1 MLTQA
6 RLKEV
11 LKYDRKTGVFTWL
24 KRGKGHSNRKQG
36 VAGCLS
42 GEYQR
47 IRVDGVLY
55 HAHRLA
61 WLYVHGVWPCYVDH
75 RRGGRNS
82 LHNLRECTHQQNMAN
97 VKKRRDNTSGFKGVS
112 RTSGASTWHAQIRS
126 RHLGC
131 FADPRDAARAYDA
144 AAVREYGAFAKTNRS
159 MGLL

>member
-24 KRGKGHSNRKQG
+24 KCGKGHPNRKQSA
-36 VAGCLS
+36 AGCLS
-42 GEYQR
+42 GKYQR

-61 WLYVHGVWPCYVDH
+61 WLYVHGVWPHHVDH
-75 RRGGRNS
+75 RRGGHNR
-82 LHNLRECTHQQNMAN
+82 LRNLRECTMSLNLAN
-97 VKKRRDNTSGFKGVS
+97 TAVRADNTSGFKGVS
-112 RTSGASTWHAQIRS
+112 RLPYGKWKAQVQS

-131 FADPRDAARAYDA
+131 FDTPEEAARCYDA
-144 AAVREYGAFAKTNRS
+144 AAKSTWGRFARTNAS
-159 MGLL
+159 LGLL